1 MPTPTRRA
9 YHLATLAVSLTVL
22 AACGDSNGSSD
33 DAFVVSGPLT
43 NVSGQPVPANAR
55 VVVAWVVTSADPDY
69 AYIYGE
75 GTVEGD
81 AYRVSFPAAPP
92 TVALN
97 AGEIGV
103 GIVLLTS
110 GNGLHSGMRLED
122 APANTVLLGGTGNYA
137 VIYKAVDAVTRVD
150 WADPFPLGFGA
161 GVGVDRPGDF
171 DAFAPTG
178 ATGLE
183 LIVDDIDNIDF
194 VNWT

>member
-1 MPTPTRRA
+1 
-9 YHLATLAVSLTVL
+9 
-22 AACGDSNGSSD
+22 
-33 DAFVVSGPLT
+33 VSGPLT
-43 NVSGQPVPANAR
+43 NVSGQPVPVNAR
-55 VVVAWVVTSADPDY
+55 VVVAWVVTSAEPDY
-69 AYIYGE
+69 TYIYGE

-81 AYRVSFPAAPP
+81 AYRVGFPAAPP

-97 AGEIGV
+97 AGQIGV
-103 GIVLLTS
+103 GIVILTS
-110 GNGLHSGMRLED
+110 GSGLHSGMRLED

-137 VIYKAVDAVTRVD
+137 VIYKAVDTVTRVD

-171 DAFAPTG
+171 DAFAPTVP
-178 ATGLE
+178 TGLE